1 MPWGDGYQTPHIDW
15 IAANGMSMNNFYA
28 VQPISGASRAGLM
41 TGCYPNRIG
50 FAYALNPGSPYG
62 ISEQE
67 ETVAELLRD
76 KGYATPIFG
85 KWHLGD
91 EKKFLPLQHGFDE
104 YYGLPYSNDM
114 WPFHPQYK
122 FPDLPLIK
130 GNDII
135 GYNTDQTR
143 LTTDY
148 TNYAVDF
155 IHRNVNKPFFLY
167 LAHSMP
173 HVPLAVSDK
182 FKGKSELGL
191 YGDVMMELDWSIG
204 EILRTIRE
212 EGIEDNTLVILTSD
226 NGPWANYGNHAARP
240 EDCVKRRRI
249 RSTGVRVYLVS
260 FIGKGRFRLPVS
272 AIMCIPI
279 SIFCLP

>member
-1 MPWGDGYQTPHIDW
+1 
-15 IAANGMSMNNFYA
+15 
-28 VQPISGASRAGLM
+28 
-41 TGCYPNRIG
+41 
-50 FAYALNPGSPYG
+50 
-62 ISEQE
+62 
-67 ETVAELLRD
+67 
-76 KGYATPIFG
+76 
-85 KWHLGD
+85 
-91 EKKFLPLQHGFDE
+91 
-104 YYGLPYSNDM
+104 M

-135 GYNTDQTR
+135 GYNTDQTK

-226 NGPWANYGNHAARP
+226 NGPWANYGNHAGSSGGLREAKANTFNGGTRVPCFFYWKGEDSACQCLQSCVFQYRYSAYFGGDFGSEDAEIEDRRSEHAAYADGRP
-240 EDCVKRRRI
+240 HYR
-249 RSTGVRVYLVS
+249 G
-260 FIGKGRFRLPVS
+260 PQ
-272 AIMCIPI
+272 I
-279 SIFCLP
+279 SLFLLS